1 MCGIFGVAVFKHSKV
16 RATVLR
22 VILRSLA
29 LNNEIRGTN
38 STGYAFTSKSD
49 VKIFKSPD
57 RATDFVKLENYRKTL
72 RDFIKAEF
80 GVPYSVIGHT
90 RQQTKGS
97 YLIDNNNHPI
107 KAGSIVGVHNGHISN
122 DDEIFEWLEKR
133 ADFYRKRVGQVD
145 SEAIFALIDYLSK
158 INRFD
163 NKNIGFI
170 NKGFNN
176 PTTPTTSA
184 IINSAYKLTGSYA
197 YAMVDSWNPKMLWIA
212 RNQGP
217 VSIYYYKEE
226 GLLIFSSLGKHI
238 DEVTGIAGFSEPE
251 EINLDTMSVMSI
263 NIEECSYNIDK
274 LGSKINQTG

>member
-1 MCGIFGVAVFKHSKV
+1 MCGIFGIAIFKHSKV

-29 LNNEIRGTN
+29 LKNEIRGTN
-38 STGYAFTSKSD
+38 STGYAFTSNKEI
-49 VKIFKSPD
+49 KIFKSPA
-57 RATDFVKLENYRKTL
+57 RASEFVKLENYRKTL
-72 RDFIKAEF
+72 RDFVKAEF
-80 GVPYSVIGHT
+80 GFPYSVLGHT

-97 YLIDNNNHPI
+97 YLININNHPI
-107 KAGSIVGVHNGHISN
+107 KAGSIVGVHNGYISN
-122 DDEIFEWLEKR
+122 DDEVFDWLEKK
-133 ADFYRKRVGQVD
+133 ADFYRKRAGQVD
-145 SEAIFALIDYLSK
+145 SEAIFSLIDYLSK
-158 INRFD
+158 AARFD
-163 NKNIGFI
+163 RKSAGFI
-170 NKGFNN
+170 GNRCTN
-176 PTTPTTSA
+176 PTTSA
-184 IINSAYKLTGSYA
+184 IINSAYKLVGSYA

-238 DEVTGIAGFSEPE
+238 EEATAMTGFSEPE
-251 EINLDTMSVMSI
+251 DINLDTMSVMSI

>member
-1 MCGIFGVAVFKHSKV
+1 MCGIFGVAIFKHSKV

-38 STGYAFTSKSD
+38 STGYAFTSKND

-57 RATDFVKLENYRKTL
+57 RASEFVKLENFRKTF
-72 RDFIKAEF
+72 RESIKAEF

-97 YLIDNNNHPI
+97 YLINNNNHPI
-107 KAGSIVGVHNGHISN
+107 KAGSIVGVHNGYISN
-122 DDEIFEWLEKR
+122 DDDIFEWLEKR
-133 ADFYRKRVGQVD
+133 ADFYRKRIGQVD

-163 NKNIGFI
+163 NKSAGFLS
-170 NKGFNN
+170 NDDNS
-176 PTTPTTSA
+176 PTTTA
-184 IINSAYKLTGSYA
+184 IINSAYKLMGSYA
-197 YAMVDSWNPKMLWIA
+197 FAMVDSWNPKMLWIA

-226 GLLIFSSLGKHI
+226 GLLIFSSLGRHI
-238 DEVTGIAGFSEPE
+238 DEATGIAGFSEPE
-251 EINLDTMSVMSI
+251 EISLDTMSVMSI

-274 LGSKINQTG
+274 LGSRINQTG